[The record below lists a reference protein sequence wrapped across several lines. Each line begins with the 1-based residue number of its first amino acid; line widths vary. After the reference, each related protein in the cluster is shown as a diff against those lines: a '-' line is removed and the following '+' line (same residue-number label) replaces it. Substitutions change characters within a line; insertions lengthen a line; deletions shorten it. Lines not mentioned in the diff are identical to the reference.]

1 MPDTEEIAHQ
11 QTLLTI
17 NRRNLALLLEQERRQ
32 GGRAYALPVVVN
44 GIAEA
49 RAEIARIKGILAGW
63 RHPADDHPDD
73 RAPAVPAPE
82 AASPTPGNVTYNISG
97 GTFNAPVSQSG
108 GSSVSSQFNQPNWQV
123 QGNVYN
129 IAGDLNLGANPTK
142 DEFLAALRQFKA
154 ELDKANDLPADRA
167 EEINDDV
174 DDAIK
179 AMDKPAPNKARAGER
194 LESVKNML
202 ETTLAAAPSA
212 LALGQLVGQA
222 LAKLPGIGG

>member
-32 GGRAYALPVVVN
+32 GGRAYALPVVIN

-63 RHPADDHPDD
+63 GHPADHHPDD
-73 RAPAVPAPE
+73 NAPVAPAPE
-82 AASPTPGNVTYNISG
+82 TAPSTPGNVTYNING
-97 GTFNAPVSQSG
+97 GTFNAPVGQSG
-108 GSSVSSQFNQPNWQV
+108 GSSMSSQFNQPNWQV

-129 IAGDLNLGANPTK
+129 IAGNLNLGANPTK
-142 DEFLAALRQFKA
+142 DEFLAALRQFKT
-154 ELDKANDLPADRA
+154 EVDKAKDLPADQA
-167 EEINDDV
+167 DEINDDV
-174 DDAIK
+174 NDAIK

-194 LESVKNML
+194 LESVKKML